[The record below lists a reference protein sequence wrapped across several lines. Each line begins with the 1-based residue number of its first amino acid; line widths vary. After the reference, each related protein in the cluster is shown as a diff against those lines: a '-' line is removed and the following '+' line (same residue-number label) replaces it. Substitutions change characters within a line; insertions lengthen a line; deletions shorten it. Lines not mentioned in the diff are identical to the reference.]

1 MSGEYTLILAS
12 DYNVIQSK
20 INQILGTGSG
30 DYGYGQPVTS
40 IAETIKTPITA
51 GHWASLRVD
60 ILRAKQ
66 HLSGADETGNLAPIT
81 NSTIISGATLT
92 QFQNMLTSIE
102 TSRTTRPPNNQAT
115 RDQLVS
121 STHITP
127 WNTTLTHGF
136 AVNFASADGARFF
149 FNSGSS
155 IDISASRTG
164 GSVNMKNTSWTTML
178 TTMGVISFALATSS
192 VSGTGTVTHSLGWAS
207 LTTDDQLLFQKLTE
221 TSIYS
226 PNQYDIYVRQGT
238 SSAQLIFTV
247 QFQDLS
253 APVGNGIDEFVDG
266 TLTSVVQTYRS
277 SGVNVSVYAPSAQ
290 EFIRSKNLYLY

>member
-40 IAETIKTPITA
+40 IAETITTPITA

-102 TSRTTRPPNNQAT
+102 TSRTTRPPNTQAT
-115 RDQLVS
+115 RDQLVTETTI
-121 STHITP
+121 TH
-127 WNTTLTHGF
+127 WNTTLTHVF

-178 TTMGVISFALATSS
+178 TNMGVISFALATSS
-192 VSGTGTVTHSLGWAS
+192 VSGTGTVTNSLGWAS
-207 LTTDDQLLFQKLTE
+207 LTTVDQLLFQKLTE

-247 QFQDLS
+247 KFQDLS

-290 EFIRSKNLYLY
+290 DWRMNINIYS

>member
-178 TTMGVISFALATSS
+178 TNMGVISFALATSS